1 MEGWFGTTNEHEW
14 TRIEAA
20 RAFQT
25 RGTKVGWECQNNL
38 LRLKD
43 SVFFQYSGAQL
54 TRAKAQATVC
64 VPRVFPARDLLK
76 GFPEHD
82 RRYGGG
88 EGDFSSQL
96 SVFSSQF
103 SVLSSQ
109 FSVLSSQFSVFS
121 FQFSVF
127 SFQFSV
133 FSFRLGLGLGL
144 FAVEGFPFAGT
155 VVW

>member
-1 MEGWFGTTNEHEW
+1 MQGWFGTTNEHEW
-14 TRIEAA
+14 TRIDAA

-25 RGTKVGWECQNNL
+25 RGTKVGWEWQNNL

-54 TRAKAQATVC
+54 TRAKAQATVF
-64 VPRVFPARDLLK
+64 VPRVFPARDLLM

-88 EGDFSSQL
+88 EGDFSSQ
-96 SVFSSQF
+96 
-103 SVLSSQ
+103 

-121 FQFSVF
+121 FQ
-127 SFQFSV
+127 
-133 FSFRLGLGLGL
+133 
-144 FAVEGFPFAGT
+144 AVHGPRST
-155 VVW
+155 VHGPQSTVHSPRSTHFTDVGCVDSWRV